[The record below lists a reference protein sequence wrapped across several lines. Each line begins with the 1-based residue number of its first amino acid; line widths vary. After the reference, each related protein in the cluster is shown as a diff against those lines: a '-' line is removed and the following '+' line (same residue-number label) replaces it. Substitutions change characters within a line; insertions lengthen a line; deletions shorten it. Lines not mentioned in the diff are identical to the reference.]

1 MYVIII
7 VLLCFV
13 YVCRKQLKPVY
24 ISGMPGTGKTAT
36 VLAAVNS
43 LKEEVGRSVAFFCRW
58 RWDYGVGGREGWVGL
73 PGKKAATSIHDS

>member
-43 LKEEVGRSVAFFCRW
+43 LKEEVGRSVAIFCRW
-58 RWDYGVGGREGWVGL
+58 RWDYGGGRQRRVGCAAWKEGSNL
-73 PGKKAATSIHDS
+73 DT